1 MSSSKYYHFDT
12 LCSQGSAHKALKI
25 KMASALLNLMNK
37 SYASPSYFPSTITD
51 IHEGKVLTVNDALSK
66 PECRAL
72 INFIE
77 QSPNVT
83 TTHQERTREYT
94 YRHND
99 RLQLD
104 DSSFACFL
112 FARMKPLLATH
123 PSFANAVGLN
133 PNIRLYRY
141 EEGMRFDAH
150 YDESVTTA
158 NGTTKWTV
166 LYYLN
171 TLSLASGGSTDFYIN
186 GHEKHEAASV
196 SPIEGS
202 ACLHI
207 HGDECLLHKG
217 AEVTLGVKYLLR
229 TDIVFSE

>member
-1 MSSSKYYHFDT
+1 
-12 LCSQGSAHKALKI
+12 
-25 KMASALLNLMNK
+25 MNK

-150 YDESVTTA
+150 YDQSVTTA
-158 NGTTKWTV
+158 N
-166 LYYLN
+166 
-171 TLSLASGGSTDFYIN
+171 
-186 GHEKHEAASV
+186 V